1 MKLMRI
7 SLLLLILFAAI
18 AGGCKIA
25 QEVTDGEPGTLLG
38 KGLPETSEQ
47 ELSSGLEEIDEI
59 EKLELDELDG
69 SLDELEQMNWE

>member
-7 SLLLLILFAAI
+7 LSLLFVLALAI
-18 AGGCKIA
+18 VSGCKIA
-25 QEVTDGEPGTLLG
+25 EEVTDEGPGALLG
-38 KGLPETSEQ
+38 EGLPETSEQ

>member
-1 MKLMRI
+1 MRI

-38 KGLPETSEQ
+38 KGFLKL
-47 ELSSGLEEIDEI
+47 LSRSCHPTGRDRR
-59 EKLELDELDG
+59 D
-69 SLDELEQMNWE
+69 

>member
-7 SLLLLILFAAI
+7 SLLLLILAAAI

-25 QEVTDGEPGTLLG
+25 KEVADEEPGALLG
-38 KGLPETSEQ
+38 NGLPETSEQ
-47 ELSSGLEEIDEI
+47 ELSSGLEEINEI

-69 SLDELEQMNWE
+69 SLDQLELMVWE

>member
-38 KGLPETSEQ
+38 KGAPETSEQ
-47 ELSSGLEEIDEI
+47 ELSS
-59 EKLELDELDG
+59 
-69 SLDELEQMNWE
+69 